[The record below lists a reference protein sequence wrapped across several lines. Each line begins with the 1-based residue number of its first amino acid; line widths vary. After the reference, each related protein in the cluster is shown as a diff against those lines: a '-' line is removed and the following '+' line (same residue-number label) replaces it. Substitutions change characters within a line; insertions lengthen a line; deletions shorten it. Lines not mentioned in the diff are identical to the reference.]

1 MKLGD
6 GEKKGGKGM
15 RERGRRQTGG
25 VEGKK
30 NRGDRREEGEG
41 EGGRVFGC

>member
-1 MKLGD
+1 MKLGE

-25 VEGKK
+25 VEVKK
-30 NRGDRREEGEG
+30 
-41 EGGRVFGC
+41 